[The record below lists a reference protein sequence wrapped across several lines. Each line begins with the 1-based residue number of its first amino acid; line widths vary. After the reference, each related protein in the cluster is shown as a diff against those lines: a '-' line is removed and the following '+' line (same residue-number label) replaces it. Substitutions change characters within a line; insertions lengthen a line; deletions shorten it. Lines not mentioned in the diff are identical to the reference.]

1 MSEPGAVDARRAEL
15 AEALAAVRRRLDE
28 AARAAGRAPGD
39 VALLPVTKYFPAS
52 DAVLLYELGCRS
64 FGESRE
70 QEAGAKIAR
79 FRESVTDPD
88 VAWHMIGRLQRNKA
102 RAVARWAHTIH
113 SVDSIR
119 LADAVAAGVRV
130 ARESG
135 DRTTP
140 IRVLLQ
146 VSLDADP
153 QRGGVVAADLDAL
166 AAAVAGA
173 DELELAGLM
182 GVPPLGWDPDAAFE
196 QLAGMHAD
204 VLRSHP
210 GATELSAG
218 MSGDLEQAVR
228 WGSTCVRVG
237 TAVLGRRPLA

>member
-1 MSEPGAVDARRAEL
+1 MSEFGSAGARRAEL
-15 AEALAAVRRRLDE
+15 AAALTAVRARLDS

-70 QEAGAKIAR
+70 QEAGPKITR
-79 FRESVTDPD
+79 FRESVTDPG

-119 LADAVAAGVRV
+119 LADAVAVG
-130 ARESG
+130 ARAAHESG
-135 DRTTP
+135 DRSSP
-140 IRVLLQ
+140 IRIVLQ
-146 VSLDADP
+146 VSLDGDP
-153 QRGGVVAADLDAL
+153 QRGGVAAADLEAL
-166 AAAVAGA
+166 ADAVAAAGG
-173 DELELAGLM
+173 LELAGLM
-182 GVPPLGWDPDAAFE
+182 GVPPLGWEPDRAFE
-196 QLAGMHAD
+196 ELAHLHVGI
-204 VLRSHP
+204 LRTHP
-210 GATELSAG
+210 DATELSAG
-218 MSGDLEQAVR
+218 MSSDLEHAVR

>member
-1 MSEPGAVDARRAEL
+1 MSESGGPDARRAEL
-15 AEALAAVRRRLDE
+15 AGALAAVRNRLDE
-28 AARAAGRAPGD
+28 AARAAGRAPDD
-39 VALLPVTKYFPAS
+39 VELLPVTKYFPAS

-70 QEAGAKIAR
+70 QEAGAKITR
-79 FRESVTDPD
+79 FRGTVTDPG

-119 LADAVAAGVRV
+119 LADAVAAG
-130 ARESG
+130 ARAARDAG
-135 DRTTP
+135 DRVTP

-146 VSLDADP
+146 VTLDGDP
-153 QRGGVVAADLDAL
+153 QRGGVAAADLEAL
-166 AAAVAGA
+166 AAAVADAEG
-173 DELELAGLM
+173 LELAGLM

-196 QLAGMHAD
+196 QLARMHSQ
-204 VLRSHP
+204 VLAGHP

-237 TAVLGRRPLA
+237 TAVMGRRPLA